1 MKEKFFT
8 IVFAFIFTIASAQYG
23 YRDGNRIGITLGL
36 TQTSLTTKNFD
47 TKPGSGWVGGLS
59 VRGNYYNDFSMIFGM
74 QFSENN
80 FSVATL
86 STPFSKKQD
95 VTYTLASAQ
104 IRLLLSYNIVKD
116 HVSLDFGPVLQVNGK
131 LKIDSRFEDNSIS
144 GTTLKAKDII
154 EGISKGNPNGR
165 LVFEHMV
172 PKEKYIQRPCESIIR
187 DNSLTIDQ
195 KAVKVYQLLDSYWY
209 IASITAEEDKSIIH
223 KRTMPLGWNG
233 VSIFDRYKE
242 VNIEVH
248 RNDRWV

>member
-47 TKPGSGWVGGLS
+47 TKPGSGWIGGLS

-131 LKIDSRFEDNSIS
+131 LKIDSRFENNSIP
-144 GTTLKAKDII
+144 GTTLTAKDII
-154 EGISKGNPNGR
+154 DINTFNGNLYAGISAGNRRIRAIICYQYGVN
-165 LVFEHMV
+165 
-172 PKEKYIQRPCESIIR
+172 SILNKLNN
-187 DNSLTIDQ
+187 NSELAQSNSSKFTGHIGILSGQ
-195 KAVKVYQLLDSYWY
+195 VLFNL
-209 IASITAEEDKSIIH
+209 
-223 KRTMPLGWNG
+223 
-233 VSIFDRYKE
+233 
-242 VNIEVH
+242 
-248 RNDRWV
+248 